1 RRRNRQ
7 PPLAQLVRYPHLTPR
22 RLLQRQ
28 LHHRLLDLRR
38 HPILQVRLPARHL
51 LQRELSAFLVQ
62 LLEPVEAVARVTHD
76 LAGLAHVPQLLRQL
90 QQAQLRSNDLLH
102 LRHCRFS
109 SPVAKRPPPASIT
122 QMSAQIVASSR
133 YEGLCAHYGMTPSR
147 SNPGAAHENGS
158 IESAHGHL
166 KSAIG
171 DALLLRGS
179 RDFESLHAY
188 RRFIDELVSRRNARN
203 RRPIDLERERLRAL
217 PRRRTQDFEEALVR
231 VTSSGGFTLR
241 KVFYTVPSRLIGH
254 QLR

>member
-1 RRRNRQ
+1 RSPPSSTCRCTSADKSAQRPSGCRRRTCPARRSSPGVRSQTPRAPPSRSSPSQAPQPAPPSKSAPPARPSPPAPSAAASCSQARAAATRSAPRRRNRQ

-102 LRHCRFS
+102 LRHRRFS
-109 SPVAKRPPPASIT
+109 SPVVKRPT
-122 QMSAQIVASSR
+122 
-133 YEGLCAHYGMTPSR
+133 
-147 SNPGAAHENGS
+147 
-158 IESAHGHL
+158 
-166 KSAIG
+166 
-171 DALLLRGS
+171 
-179 RDFESLHAY
+179 
-188 RRFIDELVSRRNARN
+188 
-203 RRPIDLERERLRAL
+203 LE
-217 PRRRTQDFEEALVR
+217 
-231 VTSSGGFTLR
+231 
-241 KVFYTVPSRLIGH
+241 
-254 QLR
+254 